1 MAKKTLAELRTEA
14 ETLAQRWNDEWQN
27 EKFADAVKTREELD
41 NIVGDHINTARNECF
56 AACAEAENPIIAAV
70 TLLTFDTIK
79 VHEDKPKAD
88 GPKFPT
94 LSIADTTKPIDL
106 IRFDSYCRKSGHP
119 KGIGTAE
126 DWIYQSQKF
135 NMLMTASAALDLRGS
150 DDHRKPSD
158 IVKTVS
164 DSMAMHQIARELDM
178 GDCPTSKTAKTE
190 LLSKVIAAM
199 VGEGYKVTTHD
210 LRFLEMA
217 FTKKGKRALTI
228 TASNHKQVVGI
239 LAEICHK
246 LVTGR
251 TYEVDYKKIK

>member
-1 MAKKTLAELRTEA
+1 MAKKSLMELRAEA
-14 ETLAQRWNDEWQN
+14 EVLAQKFNDEYQS
-27 EKFADAVKTREELD
+27 EKFADAIKTREELD
-41 NIVGDHINTARNECF
+41 NVIGDYVNTARNECF
-56 AACAEAENPIIAAV
+56 AACAAADDPIIAAV

-79 VHEDKPKAD
+79 VKEEKPKAD

-94 LSIADTTKPIDL
+94 LSIEDTTKPIDL

-119 KGIGTAE
+119 KGIGTAK

-199 VGEGYKVTTHD
+199 VGDGFKVTTHD
-210 LRFLEMA
+210 LRFFEMA

-239 LAEICHK
+239 LAEVCHK
-246 LVTGR
+246 LVCGKA
-251 TYEVDYKKIK
+251 YEVDYKKIK